1 MEKISSAFITSV
13 ALLCA
18 SAAAPAKEYVLSLRG
33 IDVHPGERVV
43 GFDIQ
48 GKNLTLDRV
57 ANFPNGW
64 SFKIETDPAG
74 NTEISGVI
82 IVGAAALSPSDVE
95 RGWMFR
101 DPPGPLDQ
109 PPSLSGSISVT
120 KTFDDA
126 RDIPIDSTMLVVKP
140 GK

>member
-1 MEKISSAFITSV
+1 MKTSSAFITSV

-18 SAAAPAKEYVLSLRG
+18 SAAAPAKEYVLSLKG
-33 IDVHPGERVV
+33 LDVHPGERIV
-43 GFDIQ
+43 GFDMR

-74 NTEISGVI
+74 NLEISGSI

-95 RGWMFR
+95 RGWIFR
-101 DPPGPLDQ
+101 DPPGPSDE

-126 RDIPIDSTMLVVKP
+126 RDIPLETKMLVVKP
-140 GK
+140 DK